1 MGEVEAK
8 KDRVTR
14 HDLRQDEEKEKALK
28 TGYITLYTKFFTVTG
43 PVILST
49 EYVTIICLVIAIIAT
64 RRWDKNEN

>member
-14 HDLRQDEEKEKALK
+14 RDLRHDEEKEKALK

-43 PVILST
+43 PVS
-49 EYVTIICLVIAIIAT
+49 
-64 RRWDKNEN
+64 